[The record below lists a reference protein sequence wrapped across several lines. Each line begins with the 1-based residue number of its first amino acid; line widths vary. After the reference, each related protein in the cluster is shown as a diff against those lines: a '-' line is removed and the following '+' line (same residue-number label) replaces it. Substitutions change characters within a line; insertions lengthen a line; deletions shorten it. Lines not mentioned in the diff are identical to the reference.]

1 MEENVRLAVQSRHH
15 QALNIWIDAKSLAEV
30 NSETQDLINF
40 LGLSGL
46 EDIIASDLSYGG
58 QRLLEIGLAIATRP
72 RVLLLDEPLV
82 GLAAQERERII
93 ALIKSLDDYMAILLI
108 EHDIDRVFEFSDMV
122 TVMNEARVLVTGEP
136 EEVRHN
142 EQVQIAYLGS
152 GKDQI
157 IKTRSNAK
165 GSSWRYQNFTLS
177 SCTSNGTS
185 TRYLQSR
192 RAL

>member
-30 NSETQDLINF
+30 NSETQDLIDF

-82 GLAAQERERII
+82 GRAAQERERIL
-93 ALIKSLDDYMAILLI
+93 ALIKSMADYMAILQI
-108 EHDIDRVFEFSDMV
+108 EHDIDRVFEFSDME

-136 EEVRHN
+136 
-142 EQVQIAYLGS
+142 
-152 GKDQI
+152 
-157 IKTRSNAK
+157 
-165 GSSWRYQNFTLS
+165 
-177 SCTSNGTS
+177 
-185 TRYLQSR
+185 
-192 RAL
+192 